1 MNKILIFFYLTVLA
15 QSFLLPSNTINIK
28 PIGFKICL
36 KTKCLMNNNNRDN
49 NIHNKTISSSA
60 LILLPKP
67 IPLLSFDEI
76 LLNLYSIKKIY
87 ISRKSDMMIVEFKN
101 KTGIYYIKRSQFEK
115 MAMILTNVRDN
126 IEYVDDLLMVMNQ
139 IRKKIY
145 KSEADLINDTINE
158 KLKQHNITEKK

>member
-28 PIGFKICL
+28 PAGYKICF
-36 KTKCLMNNNNRDN
+36 KTKCLMNSNNNNDN
-49 NIHNKTISSSA
+49 IRNKTISSSA

-76 LLNLYSIKKIY
+76 FLNLYRINKIY
-87 ISRKSDMMIVEFKN
+87 ISRKSDMMIIEFQN

-115 MAMILTNVRDN
+115 MATILTHVRDN

>member
-15 QSFLLPSNTINIK
+15 QSFLIPSNTINIK
-28 PIGFKICL
+28 PKGYKICL
-36 KTKCLMNNNNRDN
+36 NTKCLMNNNNYND

-67 IPLLSFDEI
+67 IPLLSFDDI
-76 LLNLYSIKKIY
+76 FLNLYSIKKIY
-87 ISRKSDMMIVEFKN
+87 ISKKSDMMIVEFQN

-115 MAMILTNVRDN
+115 MAIILTHFRNN
-126 IEYVDDLLMVMNQ
+126 IEYVDDLLMIMNQ
-139 IRKKIY
+139 IRKKTY

-158 KLKQHNITEKK
+158 KLKLHNITGKK